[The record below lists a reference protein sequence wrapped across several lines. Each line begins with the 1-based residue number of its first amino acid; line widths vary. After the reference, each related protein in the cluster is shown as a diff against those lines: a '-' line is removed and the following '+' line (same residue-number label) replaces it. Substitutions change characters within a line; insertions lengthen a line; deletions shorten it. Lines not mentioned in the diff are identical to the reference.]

1 MGHFLASWESEFAT
15 AVSAFV
21 NFDQINRTE

>member
-1 MGHFLASWESEFAT
+1 MGHFLTSWKGEFAT